1 MSRLP
6 ILLACIGLSACA
18 PGDDRP
24 FNATEE
30 ASRAA
35 DAAAQSVEEGVTAAE
50 APATNA
56 WTKGA
61 MVAAADPRA
70 VEGPVE
76 MLGQGG

>member
-35 DAAAQSVEEGVTAAE
+35 EAAAQSVEEG
-50 APATNA
+50 
-56 WTKGA
+56 
-61 MVAAADPRA
+61 
-70 VEGPVE
+70 
-76 MLGQGG
+76 